1 MERKEKDNKK
11 TEENKTEEN
20 KTEENKT
27 EGDKTERD
35 KTEREKT
42 EEKKTDGENCF
53 TLLSTLSGKCRS
65 KSLEG
70 KILAVFQTH
79 QFRPDI

>member
-1 MERKEKDNKK
+1 MERKEKGNK
-11 TEENKTEEN
+11 

-27 EGDKTERD
+27 EGDKTERE

-42 EEKKTDGENCF
+42 EEKKTDRENCF

-70 KILAVFQTH
+70 KILGVFQTH
-79 QFRPDI
+79 QFRPSI